1 MQNVFYFF
9 QLMSMIQDLMQ
20 DMMSLKDANNELQN
34 KVDNV
39 RTQFTYIANIIIS
52 KHFIGHIVIWEDS
65 HHNFIIWFKK

>member
-39 RTQFTYIANIIIS
+39 RTQFTYIANIIS
-52 KHFIGHIVIWEDS
+52 KPFIGHIVIWEDS